1 MGEITLNKFKVIW
14 EGKMKNR
21 IIIFLCLTSVLFAE
35 PLKRFEF
42 DIESGL
48 AIVGYNDVQIP
59 KSTGTLISFSEELQT
74 DPAFFARGRF
84 TYYFNK
90 SNLISIL
97 IAPLKLKAKGS
108 VNREVI
114 FEGESFAPNVTLNTV
129 FRFNSYR
136 ISYQYLWF
144 IGDNLHFGLG
154 ATAKIRD
161 AAISIADSS
170 HISEKTDIGFVP
182 LIRFSLAWKVLD
194 PLAFVLEGDA
204 LGAPQGRAEDVS
216 LSIQSKI
223 NNGTSLKL
231 GYRVL
236 EGGSD
241 VDAVYS
247 FTWVNY
253 IFMGVLLKF

>member
-1 MGEITLNKFKVIW
+1 MRS
-14 EGKMKNR
+14 R
-21 IIIFLCLTSVLFAE
+21 IMLLLCLTSVLFAG
-35 PLKRFEF
+35 PFGRFEF

-74 DPAFFARGRF
+74 DPAFFVRGRF
-84 TYYFNK
+84 NYYLNK

-97 IAPLKLKAKGS
+97 VAPLKLEATGN
-108 VNREVI
+108 VDREVI

-136 ISYQYLWF
+136 ISYQHLWF
-144 IGDNLHFGLG
+144 IGDNLHLGLG

-170 HISEKTDIGFVP
+170 KVSEKTDIGFVP
-182 LIRFSLAWKVLD
+182 IIRFSLAWRFLD
-194 PLAFVLEGDA
+194 PLAFVMEGDA
-204 LGAPQGRAEDVS
+204 LAAPQGRAEDIS
-216 LSIQSKI
+216 LSIQSKVSK
-223 NNGTSLKL
+223 GASLKL

-241 VDAVYS
+241 VEAVYS

-253 IFMGVLLKF
+253 IFIGGLLKF

>member
-1 MGEITLNKFKVIW
+1 MR
-14 EGKMKNR
+14 NR
-21 IIIFLCLTSVLFAE
+21 IILCLSITCILFAG
-35 PLKRFEF
+35 PLQRFEF

-48 AIVGYNDVQIP
+48 AIVGYNDIQIP
-59 KSTGTLISFSEELQT
+59 KSSGTLISFSEELET
-74 DPAFFARGRF
+74 DPAFFVRGRF
-84 TYYFNK
+84 TYYFSK
-90 SNLISIL
+90 GNLISIL
-97 IAPLKLKAKGS
+97 IAPLKLQATGS
-108 VNREVI
+108 VDREVI

-129 FRFNSYR
+129 YRFNSYR
-136 ISYQYLWF
+136 ISYQHLWF
-144 IGDNLHFGLG
+144 IGDNISLGLG

-182 LIRFSLAWKVLD
+182 IIRFSLTWKFLD

-204 LGAPQGRAEDVS
+204 LAAPQGRAEDISV
-216 LSIQSKI
+216 SIQGKFSK
-223 NNGTSLKL
+223 GSSVKL

-241 VDAVYS
+241 VEAVYS

-253 IFMGVLLKF
+253 IFMGVLLNF